1 MFRKGLIRV
10 LVPFLALLC
19 IFFQSGC
26 GETCHDESEILKVA
40 VSILPQKYF
49 VNRIAGD
56 SIEVFVVVP
65 PGASPATYEPSPSSM
80 RSMHDADVWFTV
92 GVPFETP
99 WIPRFVG
106 ANPDLRIRNTAENI
120 ERLPIDRYSVAGSEP
135 SSGQHDHSHGSPDP
149 HVWLSPEL
157 VRSQAEVIAEELSL
171 LDSSR
176 TEDYAANL
184 ASFNTEIDSIQN
196 RIHMLVDSSE
206 SKSFIVFH
214 PSWGYFADEFGLVQ
228 VPVETAG
235 NEPSLGEM
243 HLLVDYARQNGISAV
258 FVAPQFSTSS
268 AEAIAM
274 EIGAD
279 VIYVDPLAEDWASN
293 LFTAAELLSGK
304 AETNE

>member
-1 MFRKGLIRV
+1 MCRKGLTRL
-10 LVPFLALLC
+10 LVPILAMLWMLL
-19 IFFQSGC
+19 QSGC
-26 GETCHDESEILKVA
+26 GETFNNETGKLKVA

-49 VNRIAGD
+49 VNMIAGD
-56 SIEVFVVVP
+56 SIDVFVVVP

-80 RSMHDADVWFTV
+80 RNMNDADVWFTV

-99 WIPRFVG
+99 WIPRFAG

-120 ERLPIDRYSVAGSEP
+120 ERLPIDRYSVTVNEQTSE
-135 SSGQHDHSHGSPDP
+135 QHDHSHGSPDP

-171 LDSSR
+171 IDSSR
-176 TEDYAANL
+176 TENYSANL
-184 ASFNTEIDSIQN
+184 ARFNTEIDSVQN

-214 PSWGYFADEFGLVQ
+214 PSWGYFADEFGLFQ
-228 VPVETAG
+228 VPIETAG
-235 NEPSLGEM
+235 NEPSPGEM

-258 FVAPQFSTSS
+258 FVAPQFSISS

-274 EIGAD
+274 EIDGD

-293 LFTAAELLSGK
+293 LCTAAELLSGK
-304 AETNE
+304 VESNE